1 MDFNSEI
8 ARFVTRFLAIAS
20 LCMGLLD
27 AGRLLGVTGGSTS
40 PLTALGTLGFTL
52 LAVVAVARLFAAVGL
67 WLQVHWGLLLL
78 GLTLVVE
85 IVLYLAG
92 STAIAMSLT
101 AFIFK
106 LALMLA
112 TILLVAFAILTARRH
127 AFE

>member
-1 MDFNSEI
+1 MDFKSDI
-8 ARFVTRFLAIAS
+8 ARFATRFLAVAS
-20 LCMGLLD
+20 LCLGLLD
-27 AGRLLGVTGGSTS
+27 AGRLLGVTGGTTS
-40 PLTALGTLGFTL
+40 PLTALGAVGFTL

-78 GLTLVVE
+78 GLTLAVE
-85 IVLYLAG
+85 IVLYLSG

-106 LALMLA
+106 TVLMLA
-112 TILLVAFAILTARRH
+112 TILLVAFAALAARRR